1 MTSRLLRPLVV
12 IAVLALAL
20 AACGGGTATTDDA
33 TTPDAGATEPG
44 TDTDLGT
51 ATETETDAAT
61 EPGATETATEDGA
74 AGATSGQ
81 AQAITQAVDATL
93 AEGSAAFEA
102 TVDIDTEQLTD
113 SATSTGVVDFDG
125 DRRQLE
131 IETAAGTVRSLA
143 TPDGILLSI
152 ADQPGWVRV
161 DPRQLEGT
169 PLEAFGLASLPL
181 QDPTVNLQLLRGVT
195 EDVEELGTEDIDGE
209 STTHYRVVVDVEDA
223 AAQAEG
229 VTQQQVSDITQQ
241 TGQST
246 VEMEVWIDES
256 DRIRR
261 IAQTVDLSEAE
272 MVRAEADMQG
282 TIDVTIDLR
291 DFGTQVDIDEPA
303 EGEVVDIDE
312 ETLEQLIRSM
322 TPQQ

>member
-20 AACGGGTATTDDA
+20 AACGDEATTDEPAAGPDAA
-33 TTPDAGATEPG
+33 TTAPEAG
-44 TDTDLGT
+44 TDLGT
-51 ATETETDAAT
+51 ETETEAATETETESAT
-61 EPGATETATEDGA
+61 ATETDDAA
-74 AGATSGQ
+74 AGDASGQ
-81 AQAITQAVDATL
+81 EAVTQAVDATL

-102 TVDIDTEQLTD
+102 TVDIDTEELTD
-113 SATSTGVVDFDG
+113 SATSTGVVDFEG

-131 IETAAGTVRSLA
+131 IQTPAGAVRTLA
-143 TPDGILLSI
+143 TSEGILLSL
-152 ADQPGWVRV
+152 ADQDGWVRV
-161 DPRQLEGT
+161 DPRQLQGT
-169 PLEAFGLASLPL
+169 PLEAFGLASMPL
-181 QDPTVNLQLLRGVT
+181 QDPTVNLQLLRGAT

-209 STTHYRVVVDVEDA
+209 TTTHYRVVADVEDA

-229 VTQQQVSDITQQ
+229 VSQQQVSDITRQ
-241 TGQST
+241 TGQSS

-261 IAQTVDLSEAE
+261 VAQTVDLSQAE
-272 MVRAEADMQG
+272 MVEAGADMQG
-282 TIDVTIDLR
+282 TIDVTVDLR

-312 ETLEQLIRSM
+312 DTLEQLIRSM